1 MDAAEFNTVYPK
13 LAHALQSGVATT
25 LSLDEN
31 DTSVPISAR
40 SHGGK
45 MLRTGVNM
53 AMVEQGAIW
62 QLLLDK
68 GIITEDEMRQA
79 LIDGLTKEVA
89 RYEVELTG
97 RMGRPVTLG

>member
-1 MDAAEFNTVYPK
+1 MDDATYRVMYPK
-13 LAHALQSGVATT
+13 LAHALQSGVAAT

-31 DTSVPISAR
+31 DTTITLSAR

-45 MLRTGVNM
+45 MLRTGINM

-79 LIDGLTKEVA
+79 LVDGLTKEVT
-89 RYEVELTG
+89 RYEIELTK